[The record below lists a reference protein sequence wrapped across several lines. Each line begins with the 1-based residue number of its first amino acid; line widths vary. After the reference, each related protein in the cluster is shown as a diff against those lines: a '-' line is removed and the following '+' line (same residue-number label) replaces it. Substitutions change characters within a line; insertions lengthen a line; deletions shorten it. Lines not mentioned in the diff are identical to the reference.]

1 MLPTPRPDSLLC
13 GRPRP
18 WGGGGDA
25 GRVCSGHDHDRLPH
39 PPGRRAQ
46 TEGSQHALADLEM
59 GVLCLAG
66 GVPGP
71 SSCSI
76 SGSVTEG
83 CSGAVVLLP
92 WSVEWVLAGSR
103 WELGTEGRR
112 SKEQPA
118 VPGRPQPPPLR
129 C

>member
-1 MLPTPRPDSLLC
+1 M
-13 GRPRP
+13 
-18 WGGGGDA
+18 
-25 GRVCSGHDHDRLPH
+25 
-39 PPGRRAQ
+39 
-46 TEGSQHALADLEM
+46 EGSQHAFADLEL
-59 GVLCLAG
+59 GLAG

-76 SGSVTEG
+76 SGSMTEG
-83 CSGAVVLLP
+83 CSGVVALLP

-112 SKEQPA
+112 SKEQHA
-118 VPGRPQPPPLR
+118 VPGRPQPPPLQ